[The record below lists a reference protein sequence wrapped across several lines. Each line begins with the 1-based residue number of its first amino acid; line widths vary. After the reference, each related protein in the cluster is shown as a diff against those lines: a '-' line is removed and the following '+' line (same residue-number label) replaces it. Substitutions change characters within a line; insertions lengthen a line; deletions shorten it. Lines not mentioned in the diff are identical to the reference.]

1 MVLWSWP
8 IGCLMSQKTVVL
20 AAHRD
25 FSAANG
31 LLLTSKSSGR
41 PPGTTPDCKDRAVP
55 LAAVR
60 RSIESRVHS
69 KGLIALEFHEQR
81 ARTCDNTRRPEVL
94 ISMQGETRERWQR
107 LCEQAAIEQN
117 PARLMDLVNE
127 INRLLDEKQE
137 RLNNLLPIQKAH
149 PKLLDLADRTMA
161 ETSQ

>member
-1 MVLWSWP
+1 
-8 IGCLMSQKTVVL
+8 MSQKTVVL

-69 KGLIALEFHEQR
+69 KALIALECHEQR

-94 ISMQGETRERWQR
+94 TSMQGATKELWKQ
-107 LCEQAAIEQN
+107 LCEQAATEQN
-117 PARLMDLVNE
+117 PERLMDLVNE

-137 RLNNLLPIQKAH
+137 RLNNLR
-149 PKLLDLADRTMA
+149 ADSKGTP
-161 ETSQ
+161 